1 MLTVSNLSSLL
12 PCAVPGA
19 PYGLEAAQEAMRKDI
34 VCPSEFAFGC
44 IVPFEVE
51 VPVQA
56 GGTRVHEVKPYERLL
71 PVAMVAYLSGPD
83 IRIEA
88 ITRRDD
94 RDAGLTGAGIT
105 TTRDPDTFDWE
116 PLKTPFNPFPPDI
129 GPVDSS
135 KGFTIKLSNLTG
147 GASQMFQAT
156 FFGAIGGYAGL
167 KYLKEHIGLSDQ
179 LYSHLRSWLNESGIS
194 PSDSSKKG

>member
-1 MLTVSNLSSLL
+1 MIMSNLNSLL
-12 PCAVPGA
+12 PCAAPGA
-19 PYGLEAAQEAMRKDI
+19 PYGLEAAQEAMRRDI

-51 VPVQA
+51 LPVAA
-56 GGTRVHEVKPYERLL
+56 GATVRHEVKPYERLL

-88 ITRRDD
+88 ISRRDD
-94 RDAGLTGAGIT
+94 RDAGMTGAGIT

-135 KGFTIKLSNLTG
+135 KGFTIEVSNLTG
-147 GASQMFQAT
+147 AQSQMFQAT

-167 KYLKEHIGLSDQ
+167 KYLKEHIGMSDK
-179 LYSHLRSWLNESGIS
+179 LFAMLRDWLNESGIS
-194 PSDSSKKG
+194 PNSSSKKG

>member
-1 MLTVSNLSSLL
+1 MIGTNLNSLL
-12 PCAVPGA
+12 PCAAPGA
-19 PYGLEAAQEAMRKDI
+19 PYGLEAAQEAMNREM

-51 VPVQA
+51 IAVAA
-56 GGTRVHEVKPYERLL
+56 GGRAIHEVKPNERLL

-94 RDAGLTGAGIT
+94 RAAGLTGTGIV

-116 PLKTPFNPFPPDI
+116 SLKTPFNPFPPDI

-135 KGFTIKLSNLTG
+135 KGFKIEVSNLTG
-147 GASQMFQAT
+147 SESQLFQAT

-167 KYLKEHIGLSDQ
+167 RYLKDNVGLSDQ
-179 LYSHLRSWLNESGIS
+179 LYATLRRWLSDSGITPENS
-194 PSDSSKKG
+194 GKKG

>member
-1 MLTVSNLSSLL
+1 MMMSTNLSSLL
-12 PCAVPGA
+12 PCAAPGA
-19 PYGLEAAQEAMRKDI
+19 PYGLEAAQEAMKRDM

-51 VPVQA
+51 VPVPA
-56 GGTRVHEVKPYERLL
+56 GGSVRHEVKPYERLL

-94 RDAGLTGAGIT
+94 RNAGLTGAGIT

-135 KGFTIKLSNLTG
+135 KGFTIEVSNLTG
-147 GASQMFQAT
+147 AASQMFQAT

-167 KYLKEHIGLSDQ
+167 KYLKEHIGMSDK
-179 LYSHLRSWLNESGIS
+179 LYGLLRGWLKESGIS
-194 PSDSSKKG
+194 PEDTGKKG

>member
-1 MLTVSNLSSLL
+1 MMMSPNLSSLL
-12 PCAVPGA
+12 PCAAPGA
-19 PYGLEAAQEAMRKDI
+19 PYGLEAAQEMMKKDI
-34 VCPSEFAFGC
+34 VCPSEFSFGC

-51 VPVQA
+51 VAVPA
-56 GGTRVHEVKPYERLL
+56 GGTVEHEVKPYERLL

-83 IRIEA
+83 IRIER

-94 RDAGLTGAGIT
+94 RAAGMTGAGIT

-135 KGFTIKLSNLTG
+135 KGFTIEVSNLTG
-147 GASQMFQAT
+147 AASQLFQAT

-167 KYLKEHIGLSDQ
+167 KYLKEHIGLSDKLFTLLQ
-179 LYSHLRSWLNESGIS
+179 AWLNEAGIK
-194 PSDSSKKG
+194 PAAGTGTK

>member
-1 MLTVSNLSSLL
+1 MITSNLSNLL
-12 PCAVPGA
+12 PCAAPGA
-19 PYGLEAAQEAMRKDI
+19 PYGLEAAQEAAMKKNP
-34 VCPSEFAFGC
+34 CPGEFAFGC
-44 IVPFEVE
+44 IIPFEVE
-51 VPVQA
+51 IPVA
-56 GGTRVHEVKPYERLL
+56 PGATVRHEVKPYERML

-88 ITRRDD
+88 ISRRDD
-94 RDAGLTGAGIT
+94 RDAGMTGTGIS

-129 GPVDSS
+129 GAVDSS
-135 KGFTIKLSNLTG
+135 KGFTIEVSNLTG

-167 KYLKEHIGLSDQ
+167 KYLKEHIGLSDK
-179 LYSHLRSWLNESGIS
+179 LYSLLRNWLSESGIS
-194 PSDSSKKG
+194 PADSGKKG

>member
-1 MLTVSNLSSLL
+1 MISTNLSSLL
-12 PCAVPGA
+12 PCAAPGA
-19 PYGLEAAQEAMRKDI
+19 PYGLEAAQELMKLDM

-51 VPVQA
+51 VPVPP
-56 GGTRVHEVKPYERLL
+56 GGSVRHEVKPYERLL

-88 ITRRDD
+88 ISRRDD

-105 TTRDPDTFDWE
+105 TTRDPDSFDWE
-116 PLKTPFNPFPPDI
+116 SLKTPFNPFPPDI

-135 KGFTIKLSNLTG
+135 KGFTITVSNLTG

-167 KYLKEHIGLSDQ
+167 KYLKEHVGMSDQ
-179 LYSHLRSWLNESGIS
+179 LYGKLRHWLNESGIN
-194 PSDSSKKG
+194 PKDTKEG

>member
-1 MLTVSNLSSLL
+1 MQSNLSSLL
-12 PCAVPGA
+12 PCAAPGA
-19 PYGLEAAQEAMRKDI
+19 PYGLEAAQEAMKRDI
-34 VCPSEFAFGC
+34 ICPSEFAFGC

-51 VPVQA
+51 VAVAA
-56 GGTRVHEVKPYERLL
+56 GSTVRHEVKPYERLL

-94 RDAGLTGAGIT
+94 RNAGLTGAGIT

-135 KGFTIKLSNLTG
+135 KGFTIEVSNLTG

>member
-1 MLTVSNLSSLL
+1 MMSNLSNLL
-12 PCAVPGA
+12 PCAAPGA
-19 PYGLEAAQEAMRKDI
+19 PYGLEAAQEAAMQKA
-34 VCPSEFAFGC
+34 VCSSEFAFGC

-51 VPVQA
+51 IPVA
-56 GGTRVHEVKPYERLL
+56 PGATVRHEVKPYERML

-94 RDAGLTGAGIT
+94 REAGMTGAGIT

-129 GPVDSS
+129 GAVDSS
-135 KGFTIKLSNLTG
+135 KGFMIEVSNLTG

-167 KYLKEHIGLSDQ
+167 KYLKEHAGLSDK
-179 LYSHLRSWLNESGIS
+179 LYGLLRTWLSESGIS
-194 PSDSSKKG
+194 PADSGKKG